1 MSFIIFLL
9 FSLLQKVKMLV
20 PDQVNPWYAALL
32 AAGGAIG
39 YLKAENLM
47 LFQVP
52 VPSLVAG
59 VGSGA
64 IVAAFTFYDLPYKT
78 LAVAGKPL
86 TSFASLSTVDH
97 KCVSGVLAYVMG
109 MRFANSHKIMPAG
122 IIAAASIGALLVQLA
137 HMHRTNSLQ

>member
-39 YLKAENLM
+39 YLKAGS
-47 LFQVP
+47 

-78 LAVAGKPL
+78 LAVAGKL
-86 TSFASLSTVDH
+86 DFFSIAFKLVDH
-97 KCVSGVLAYVMG
+97 KCKLTISIGCFRRPKLTLWACDSQTRTKLPDRV
-109 MRFANSHKIMPAG
+109 
-122 IIAAASIGALLVQLA
+122 IIAAANALVLCLF
-137 HMHRTNSLQ
+137 S